1 MDKFFYAFT
10 LLLIAQTVL
19 AADPHDYTGQGQ
31 IELLPGISKLAY
43 SPDQKHLVVLAD
55 NLPNNSFTHYY
66 GLRLNQN

>member
-1 MDKFFYAFT
+1 MDKLFYAFI

-19 AADPHDYTGQGQ
+19 AADPHNYDPQGQ
-31 IELLPGISKLAY
+31 IELIPNISKLAY
-43 SPDQKHLVVLAD
+43 SPDQKHLVVLAE